1 MLLAVRGLGLSSGL
15 EIIFVALY
23 PDFNDLVV
31 SPGQKRQKQAEILV
45 DTSWARLATAL
56 LRFWRIRWGGH
67 SGSHQ
72 SSAWIQNPS
81 SSRVWQKSQEPGC
94 WGVGKI
100 LFYKLEITKF
110 ILNFAKNPR

>member
-1 MLLAVRGLGLSSGL
+1 MLLAVSGLGLSSGL
-15 EIIFVALY
+15 EIIFVVLF
-23 PDFNDLVV
+23 PDFYDLVV

-72 SSAWIQNPS
+72 SSA
-81 SSRVWQKSQEPGC
+81 
-94 WGVGKI
+94 
-100 LFYKLEITKF
+100 
-110 ILNFAKNPR
+110 